1 MEKIATG
8 SYTFENQKILRRKTM
23 RTCQLLAMAL
33 AGLSFAAWAT
43 PSLRIMPLG
52 DSITQ
57 GAKSEN
63 TAGYR
68 GPLWTLLKEAGYNVD

>member
-1 MEKIATG
+1 
-8 SYTFENQKILRRKTM
+8 M

-68 GPLWTLLKEAGYNVD
+68 GPLWRLCWIVDRHARHGERDGHRP